1 MKSVAEI
8 KSLLTSCH
16 YLEDQSLQLEGLTF
30 YGSPWQPL
38 FSSSAFNLERGAAM
52 KRIWERIPDTTDVLV
67 THSPPLGVGDKCQ
80 KWNKD
85 GSLTDIGRS
94 GCEDLIREVVT
105 RVKPRSLLR
114 YET

>member
-52 KRIWERIPDTTDVLV
+52 ERVWERIPDTTDVLV

-94 GCEDLIREVVT
+94 GCENLIREVVT
-105 RVKPRSLLR
+105 RVKPR
-114 YET
+114 

>member
-1 MKSVAEI
+1 MKSVADI

-16 YLEDQSLQLEGLTF
+16 YLEDQTLELEGITF

-38 FSSSAFNLERGAAM
+38 FSGSAFNLERGAAL
-52 KRIWERIPDTTDVLV
+52 KRVWELVPDTTDVLV

-105 RVKPRSLLR
+105 RVKPR
-114 YET
+114 